1 MAHIVTLNTPS
12 REDWLSQ
19 LADVITSPDELLRLL
34 DLEQHEA
41 LCAGREAKRL
51 FALRV
56 PRAFVA
62 RMEKGN
68 PDDPL
73 LKQTLTSQ
81 DEFITA
87 PGYSTDPLEEQNSV
101 VPGLLHKYRNR
112 ALLLVKGGCAVNC
125 RYCFRRH
132 FPYAENQGNKRNW
145 QVALDYI
152 AAHPELDEII
162 FSGGDP
168 LMAKDHELD
177 WLLTQLETIPH
188 IKRLRIH
195 SRLPIVI
202 PARIT
207 DALVTRLEQSR
218 LQVLLV
224 NHINH
229 ANEIDADFRA
239 AMARM
244 RKAGV
249 TLLNQ
254 SVLLRGVN
262 DSARVLADLSNA
274 LFDAGVMP
282 YYLHVLDRVQ
292 GAAHFMVTDEEARK
306 IMRELL
312 TLVSGYMVP
321 KLAREIGRVRRRWI
335 CSCVSSKKAGGATLT
350 CPGDK
355 ATAPSKGYISSGTYR
370 PGRSSGWRLAQSWT
384 ASPAS
389 GCSPRKSRCRPLPQP
404 DYAGHWPHHA

>member
-1 MAHIVTLNTPS
+1 MKS
-12 REDWLSQ
+12 S
-19 LADVITSPDELLRLL
+19 
-34 DLEQHEA
+34 
-41 LCAGREAKRL
+41 
-51 FALRV
+51 
-56 PRAFVA
+56 
-62 RMEKGN
+62 
-68 PDDPL
+68 
-73 LKQTLTSQ
+73 
-81 DEFITA
+81 
-87 PGYSTDPLEEQNSV
+87 
-101 VPGLLHKYRNR
+101 
-112 ALLLVKGGCAVNC
+112 
-125 RYCFRRH
+125 FRRR
-132 FPYAENQGNKRNW
+132 PADG
-145 QVALDYI
+145 
-152 AAHPELDEII
+152 
-162 FSGGDP
+162 
-168 LMAKDHELD
+168 KDHELD

-229 ANEIDADFRA
+229 ANEIDADFRE

-321 KLAREIGRVRRRWI
+321 KLAREIG
-335 CSCVSSKKAGGATLT
+335 GE
-350 CPGDK
+350 
-355 ATAPSKGYISSGTYR
+355 PSKT
-370 PGRSSGWRLAQSWT
+370 
-384 ASPAS
+384 
-389 GCSPRKSRCRPLPQP
+389 PLDLQLRQQ
-404 DYAGHWPHHA
+404 

>member
-12 REDWLSQ
+12 REDWLAQ
-19 LADVITSPDELLRLL
+19 LADVITSPDELLQLL
-34 DLEQHEA
+34 ELDQNETLLAGGEA
-41 LCAGREAKRL
+41 RRL

-73 LKQTLTSQ
+73 LKQTLTSRE
-81 DEFITA
+81 EFIAA
-87 PGYSTDPLEEQNSV
+87 PGFSTDPLEEQNSV
-101 VPGLLHKYRNR
+101 VPGLLHKYLNR

-168 LMAKDHELD
+168 LMAKDHELE
-177 WLLTQLETIPH
+177 WLIGQLEALPH

-207 DALVTRLEQSR
+207 DALVSRFARSR
-218 LQVLLV
+218 LQILLV

-229 ANEIDADFRA
+229 ANEIDEAFRSG
-239 AMARM
+239 MARL
-244 RKAGV
+244 RQAGV
-249 TLLNQ
+249 SLLNQ

-262 DSARVLADLSNA
+262 DNARTLADLSNA

-292 GAAHFMVTDEEARK
+292 GAAHFMVEDDEARQ

-321 KLAREIGRVRRRWI
+321 KLAREIG
-335 CSCVSSKKAGGATLT
+335 GE
-350 CPGDK
+350 
-355 ATAPSKGYISSGTYR
+355 PSKT
-370 PGRSSGWRLAQSWT
+370 
-384 ASPAS
+384 
-389 GCSPRKSRCRPLPQP
+389 PLDLQLRQR
-404 DYAGHWPHHA
+404 

>member
-12 REDWLSQ
+12 REDWLTQ
-19 LADVITSPDELLRLL
+19 LADVVTSPDELLQLL
-34 DLEQHEA
+34 NVDADANL
-41 LCAGREAKRL
+41 LAGRDAKRL

-56 PRAFVA
+56 PRAFIA
-62 RMEKGN
+62 RMEPGN
-68 PDDPL
+68 PNDPL
-73 LKQTLTSQ
+73 LRQVLTSQ
-81 DEFITA
+81 EEFIHA
-87 PGYSTDPLEEQNSV
+87 PGYSTDPLEEQHSV
-101 VPGLLHKYRNR
+101 VPGLLHKYSNR

-132 FPYAENQGNKRNW
+132 FPYAENQGTKRNW
-145 QVALDYI
+145 QKAMEYI

-168 LMAKDHELD
+168 LMAKDHELE
-177 WLLTQLETIPH
+177 WLLTQLESIPH

-207 DALVTRLEQSR
+207 DTLVARISASS

-229 ANEIDADFRA
+229 ANEIDTAFRR
-239 AMARM
+239 AMKSLRM
-244 RKAGV
+244 AGV

-262 DSARVLADLSNA
+262 DNARTLADLSNA

-292 GAAHFMVTDEEARK
+292 GAAHFMVSDEEARV

-312 TLVSGYMVP
+312 TLVSGYLVP
-321 KLAREIGRVRRRWI
+321 KLAREIG
-335 CSCVSSKKAGGATLT
+335 GE
-350 CPGDK
+350 
-355 ATAPSKGYISSGTYR
+355 PSKT
-370 PGRSSGWRLAQSWT
+370 
-384 ASPAS
+384 
-389 GCSPRKSRCRPLPQP
+389 PLDLGLKQR
-404 DYAGHWPHHA
+404 

>member
-19 LADVITSPDELLRLL
+19 LADVVTDPDELLRLL
-34 DLEQHEA
+34 NVDADEKL
-41 LCAGREAKRL
+41 LAGREAKRL
-51 FALRV
+51 FPLRV
-56 PRAFVA
+56 PRAFIA

-73 LKQTLTSQ
+73 LRQVLTAQ
-81 DEFITA
+81 DEFISA
-87 PGYSTDPLEEQNSV
+87 PGFSTDPLEEQHSV
-101 VPGLLHKYRNR
+101 VPGLLHKYHNR

-145 QVALDYI
+145 QAALDYI
-152 AAHPELDEII
+152 AQHPELDEII

-168 LMAKDHELD
+168 LMAKDHELE
-177 WLLTQLETIPH
+177 WLITHLEALPH
-188 IKRLRIH
+188 VKRLRIH

-207 DALVTRLEQSR
+207 DALVARFAQSR
-218 LQVLLV
+218 LQILLV

-229 ANEIDADFRA
+229 AREIDDEFRA
-239 AMARM
+239 AMM
-244 RKAGV
+244 RLRQAGV

-262 DSARVLADLSNA
+262 NNAQTLADLSNA

-282 YYLHVLDRVQ
+282 YYLHVLDKVQ
-292 GAAHFMVTDEEARK
+292 GAAHFLVGDDEARV

-312 TLVSGYMVP
+312 TLISGYMVP
-321 KLAREIGRVRRRWI
+321 KLAREIG
-335 CSCVSSKKAGGATLT
+335 GE
-350 CPGDK
+350 
-355 ATAPSKGYISSGTYR
+355 PSKT
-370 PGRSSGWRLAQSWT
+370 
-384 ASPAS
+384 
-389 GCSPRKSRCRPLPQP
+389 PLDLQLRQ
-404 DYAGHWPHHA
+404 H

>member
-1 MAHIVTLNTPS
+1 MAHIVTLNTPD
-12 REDWLSQ
+12 REDWLAQ
-19 LADVITSPDELLRLL
+19 LADVITDPDELLQILNLADVPELTESR
-34 DLEQHEA
+34 DA
-41 LCAGREAKRL
+41 RRL

-56 PRAFVA
+56 PRAFVS

-73 LKQTLTSQ
+73 LRQVLT
-81 DEFITA
+81 DKREFIVT
-87 PGYSTDPLEEQNSV
+87 PGYSHDPLEEQHSV
-101 VPGLLHKYRNR
+101 VPGLLHKYSNR

-132 FPYAENQGNKRNW
+132 FPYADNQGNKRNW
-145 QVALDYI
+145 QAALDYI
-152 AAHPELDEII
+152 GQHPELDEII

-177 WLLTQLETIPH
+177 WLITALEAIPH
-188 IKRLRIH
+188 LKRLRIH

-207 DALVTRLEQSR
+207 AELSARLARSS
-218 LQVLLV
+218 LQILLV

-229 ANEIDADFRA
+229 AQEIGPDFRQ
-239 AMARM
+239 AMKQLRQ
-244 RKAGV
+244 AGV

-262 DSARVLADLSNA
+262 DNAGVLADLSRA

-282 YYLHVLDRVQ
+282 YYLHVLDKVQ
-292 GAAHFMVTDEEARK
+292 GAAHFMVEDNQARA

-321 KLAREIGRVRRRWI
+321 KLSREIG
-335 CSCVSSKKAGGATLT
+335 GE
-350 CPGDK
+350 
-355 ATAPSKGYISSGTYR
+355 PSKTLLDLQLR
-370 PGRSSGWRLAQSWT
+370 QS
-384 ASPAS
+384 
-389 GCSPRKSRCRPLPQP
+389 KQ
-404 DYAGHWPHHA
+404 

>member
-19 LADVITSPDELLRLL
+19 LADVITDPDELLHLL
-34 DLEQHEA
+34 NIDASEEL
-41 LCAGREAKRL
+41 LAGRDARRL

-56 PRAFVA
+56 PRAFAA

-68 PDDPL
+68 PQDPL
-73 LKQTLTSQ
+73 LRQVLTARE
-81 DEFITA
+81 EFVAA
-87 PGYSTDPLEEQNSV
+87 PGFTTDPLEEQNSV
-101 VPGLLHKYRNR
+101 VPGLLHKYHNR

-132 FPYAENQGNKRNW
+132 FPYADNQGNKRNW
-145 QVALDYI
+145 QAALDYI

-168 LMAKDHELD
+168 LMAKDHELE
-177 WLLTQLETIPH
+177 WLVANIEAIPH

-207 DALVTRLEQSR
+207 DALVRLLGETR

-229 ANEIDADFRA
+229 AQEIDDAFRA
-239 AMARM
+239 GMAKLRA
-244 RKAGV
+244 AGV

-254 SVLLRGVN
+254 SVLLKGVN
-262 DSARVLADLSNA
+262 DNAATLAALSNA

-282 YYLHVLDRVQ
+282 YYLHVLDKVQ
-292 GAAHFMVTDEEARK
+292 GAAHFMVSDDEARA

-312 TLVSGYMVP
+312 SQVSGYLVP
-321 KLAREIGRVRRRWI
+321 KLAREIG
-335 CSCVSSKKAGGATLT
+335 GE
-350 CPGDK
+350 
-355 ATAPSKGYISSGTYR
+355 PSKT
-370 PGRSSGWRLAQSWT
+370 
-384 ASPAS
+384 
-389 GCSPRKSRCRPLPQP
+389 PLDLQLRQN
-404 DYAGHWPHHA
+404 

>member
-1 MAHIVTLNTPS
+1 MAHIVTLNPPS

-19 LADVITSPDELLRLL
+19 LADVVTDPDELLQLL
-34 DLEQHEA
+34 NIDINAELQ
-41 LCAGREAKRL
+41 AGRDARRL

-56 PRAFVA
+56 PRAFIA

-68 PDDPL
+68 PNDPL
-73 LKQTLTSQ
+73 LRQVLTSRE
-81 DEFITA
+81 EFIAA
-87 PGYSTDPLEEQNSV
+87 PGFSTDPLEEQHSV

-132 FPYAENQGNKRNW
+132 FPYADNQGNKRNW
-145 QVALDYI
+145 QAALDYI

-168 LMAKDHELD
+168 LMAKDRELD
-177 WLLTQLETIPH
+177 WLIAGLEAIPH

-207 DALVTRLEQSR
+207 DELTARLERSS

-229 ANEIDADFRA
+229 AREIDEEFRG
-239 AMARM
+239 AMARL

-262 DSARVLADLSNA
+262 DSAPTLAELSNA

-282 YYLHVLDRVQ
+282 YYLHVLDKVQ
-292 GAAHFMVTDEEARK
+292 GAAHFMVSDEEARR

-321 KLAREIGRVRRRWI
+321 KLAREIG
-335 CSCVSSKKAGGATLT
+335 GE
-350 CPGDK
+350 
-355 ATAPSKGYISSGTYR
+355 PSKT
-370 PGRSSGWRLAQSWT
+370 
-384 ASPAS
+384 
-389 GCSPRKSRCRPLPQP
+389 PLDLQLRQN
-404 DYAGHWPHHA
+404 

>member
-12 REDWLSQ
+12 REDWLTQ
-19 LADVITSPDELLRLL
+19 LADVVTSPDELLHLL
-34 DLEQHEA
+34 NVDADANL
-41 LCAGREAKRL
+41 LAGRDAKRL

-56 PRAFVA
+56 PRAFIA
-62 RMEKGN
+62 RMERGN
-68 PDDPL
+68 PNDPL
-73 LKQTLTSQ
+73 LRQVLTSQ
-81 DEFITA
+81 EEFIA
-87 PGYSTDPLEEQNSV
+87 SPGFSTDPLEEQHSV
-101 VPGLLHKYRNR
+101 VPGLLHKYANR

-132 FPYAENQGNKRNW
+132 FPYADNQGNKSNW
-145 QVALDYI
+145 QAAMDYI
-152 AAHPELDEII
+152 SAHPQLDEII

-177 WLLTQLETIPH
+177 WLLTQLEAIPH
-188 IKRLRIH
+188 VKRLRIH

-207 DALVTRLEQSR
+207 GTLAARFARSS
-218 LQVLLV
+218 LQILLV

-229 ANEIDADFRA
+229 ANEIDAEFRA
-239 AMARM
+239 AMARL
-244 RKAGV
+244 RQAGV

-262 DSARVLADLSNA
+262 DSAQTLANLSNA

-282 YYLHVLDRVQ
+282 YYLHVLDKVQ
-292 GAAHFMVTDEEARK
+292 GAAHFMVEDEEARA

-321 KLAREIGRVRRRWI
+321 KLAREIG
-335 CSCVSSKKAGGATLT
+335 GE
-350 CPGDK
+350 
-355 ATAPSKGYISSGTYR
+355 PSKTPLDLQLR
-370 PGRSSGWRLAQSWT
+370 QS
-384 ASPAS
+384 
-389 GCSPRKSRCRPLPQP
+389 
-404 DYAGHWPHHA
+404 